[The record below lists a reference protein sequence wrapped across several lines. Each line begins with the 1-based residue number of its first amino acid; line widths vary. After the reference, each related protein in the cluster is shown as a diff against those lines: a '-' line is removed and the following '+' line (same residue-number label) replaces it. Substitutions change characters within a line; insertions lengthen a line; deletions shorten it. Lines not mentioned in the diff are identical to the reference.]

1 MFFGSQWFHVTFSH
15 SNGRFFAYFRVCHLL
30 LCVIVAITTAFP
42 CQLFARIRRIEVEEK
57 HAPQHQ
63 NISPLV
69 DCTYSYSPTTPSFPR
84 KTRVEKD
91 GNSWR
96 APLQFCFPAAIARGF
111 PTAPR
116 DVCQCDEL
124 IPLSTHAATQKR
136 RGNSP
141 LQISSIQS
149 L

>member
-1 MFFGSQWFHVTFSH
+1 MVSCDLQSFKRQILRIFSCVSSTFVCNCSNNHSFSMPIICTHQKNRSRRKTRPPTSKYFPFGRTALIRIV
-15 SNGRFFAYFRVCHLL
+15 L
-30 LCVIVAITTAFP
+30 LC
-42 CQLFARIRRIEVEEK
+42 
-57 HAPQHQ
+57 
-63 NISPLV
+63 
-69 DCTYSYSPTTPSFPR
+69 TPSFPR

-141 LQISSIQS
+141 LQISTIQS

>member
-69 DCTYSYSPTTPSFPR
+69 DCTYSYSPTTPSYSQGKLGWR
-84 KTRVEKD
+84 KMEIVGELHC
-91 GNSWR
+91 SS
-96 APLQFCFPAAIARGF
+96 AFLQ
-111 PTAPR
+111 
-116 DVCQCDEL
+116 Q
-124 IPLSTHAATQKR
+124 
-136 RGNSP
+136 
-141 LQISSIQS
+141 
-149 L
+149 